1 MRRSGSRGA
10 DAAGGRRGRQRS
22 RARAEAYSDV
32 RRSER
37 EASTPAAA
45 PHAASALE
53 LEGELDRLH
62 PRPRVRREL
71 PLADLLLEAANHSRV
86 LLALD
91 HLDVGGAAVGFDDP
105 AHHHAA
111 GAAALLLVAIGAGA
125 KFSAVAGD
133 HAHDVPLAE
142 LPRLLHARAGRRR
155 NVGIA
160 ALPLRGPRRGARQLL
175 LEKRVDRTRLACGE
189 QVALAARLA
198 A

>member
-1 MRRSGSRGA
+1 
-10 DAAGGRRGRQRS
+10 
-22 RARAEAYSDV
+22 
-32 RRSER
+32 
-37 EASTPAAA
+37 
-45 PHAASALE
+45 
-53 LEGELDRLH
+53 
-62 PRPRVRREL
+62 
-71 PLADLLLEAANHSRV
+71 
-86 LLALD
+86 
-91 HLDVGGAAVGFDDP
+91 
-105 AHHHAA
+105 AA

-133 HAHDVPLAE
+133 HAHDLALAE

-198 A
+198 ARGRRGRSRARLSGARPRPGRGRLSLRLGSRATRRSLGHGGLRLRRLLALRLRLGLGFRGLLRAGHRGAALALAGLLLFRSATAAACTRGDRFA